1 MLAPLL
7 AAQEATNLLAK
18 VASAEKSADSAEPGK
33 EDLGLNLKFTLDG
46 RFVGD
51 VGELLAVRKF
61 KLKLHHKQGAVH
73 DGTTVINK
81 KEFGVQVKCR
91 RESTVI
97 DFSSQPEL
105 LLVIEIAK
113 DWSSWEVI
121 YNGPADFLT
130 ADGTFT
136 ADDKRKLH
144 KGKAKQSR
152 RYYLEDLAALQK
164 GPAPDFPQVC
174 PKSA

>member
-7 AAQEATNLLAK
+7 AAQEAANLLAK
-18 VASAEKSADSAEPGK
+18 VASTAKPADSAEPGK
-33 EDLGLNLKFTLDG
+33 KDLGLNLKFTLDG

-51 VGELLAVRKF
+51 VGELLAVREF
-61 KLKLHHKQGAVH
+61 NLKLHHKQGAVH
-73 DGTTVINK
+73 DGSTVTNGK
-81 KEFGVQVKCR
+81 TLGVQVKCR

-130 ADGTFT
+130 LDGTFR
-136 ADDKRKLH
+136 ADDERKLH
-144 KGKAKQSR
+144 KGATPKSR
-152 RYYLEDLAALQK
+152 RYYLEDLAALQE
-164 GPAPDFPQVC
+164 GLAPDSPRVC
-174 PKSA
+174 PQSA